1 MPVSSDTRSNRAAP
15 MPSVVQRLH
24 GERLRTAVA
33 GAFDIHQFRMV
44 MHHQRSL
51 HFPGVVV
58 PFLEKIPLRNDPER
72 IGNSDQEIG
81 VFERQ
86 IAHHVT
92 ERIAAMSV
100 QHDQPRKPLPPQRSD
115 DVAQHG
121 ALGFVAGM
129 QTKRLVPLS
138 RILRPQRNGRQHDRA
153 NAAFRATA
161 SPGSVD
167 GQALRQ
173 QQPVRYG
180 RCRLCRLRSAPR
192 QHRQTVR
199 SAPEVSIA
207 AAGKIDAAFIGI
219 LHNGK
224 RSVIEVSTPGTA
236 RSSLPSKCRRAGTY
250 CCNSGRTD
258 SYCSDKRRN
267 RGCRRKCKST

>member
-1 MPVSSDTRSNRAAP
+1 
-15 MPSVVQRLH
+15 
-24 GERLRTAVA
+24 
-33 GAFDIHQFRMV
+33 

-153 NAAFRATA
+153 NAAFAPQPRRR
-161 SPGSVD
+161 VD

-173 QQPVRYG
+173 QAIGQIRQVQVV
-180 RCRLCRLRSAPR
+180 RLRSAPR